1 MPREDDIRGF
11 WGYNKHDLKIER
23 MYILESID
31 LSGGM
36 GCACKIDSVRLRAIL
51 SSIPKKDDPNLLVG
65 YDTSDDG
72 AVYKISDDV
81 AIIQTLD
88 FFTPMNEDPYTFGQI
103 AAANALSDIFSM
115 GGKAVCALNI
125 VCFPEKQ
132 KNEVLQEILK
142 GGASKV
148 NEAGACLVGGHSI
161 NDDSIKYGLSATGIV
176 HPDKIL
182 TNAGAKPGDSLIL
195 TKPLGVGIINT
206 TNRVG
211 EASREAVEKAILN
224 MTTLNKYAL
233 EILQKYSI
241 HALTDVTGFGLAGH
255 GLEMARASGVSL
267 QLNAADMH
275 VIPEARDY
283 AAAFL
288 VSTAGQKNRNNYAC
302 DIDFAA
308 LSFAEAELLFDAQT
322 SGGLLAALPG
332 DEAQKALQELN
343 ALEIKSKI
351 IGTVSKKQEKS
362 IVFKG
367 DAK

>member
-1 MPREDDIRGF
+1 VS
-11 WGYNKHDLKIER
+11 
-23 MYILESID
+23 ILDKID

-36 GCACKIDSVRLRAIL
+36 GCACKIDSARLRSIL
-51 SSIPKKDDPNLLVG
+51 SSIPKKDNPNLLVG

-72 AVYKISDDV
+72 AVYKINGDTAV
-81 AIIQTLD
+81 IQTLD

-115 GGKAVCALNI
+115 GGQAICALNI

-148 NEAGACLVGGHSI
+148 YEAGACLVGGHSI
-161 NDDSIKYGLSATGIV
+161 NDDSIKYGLSVTGIV
-176 HPDKIL
+176 HPDRIL
-182 TNAGAKPGDSLIL
+182 KNAGAKPGDCLIL

-206 TNRVG
+206 ANRVG
-211 EASREAVEKAILN
+211 EASREAVQKAILN

-233 EILQKYSI
+233 EILKKYSV

-255 GLEMARASGVSL
+255 GLEMARASGITLEMS
-267 QLNAADMH
+267 AADMH
-275 VIPEARDY
+275 AIPEAREY
-283 AAAFL
+283 AAEFL

-302 DIDFAA
+302 DIDFTA
-308 LSFAEAELLFDAQT
+308 LSFAETELLFDAQT
-322 SGGLLAALPG
+322 SGGLLAALPE
-332 DEAQKALQELN
+332 DDAVKAVRELN
-343 ALEIKSKI
+343 HLEIKSKI
-351 IGTVSKKQEKS
+351 IGTVTAKQEKS

-367 DAK
+367 ESK

>member
-1 MPREDDIRGF
+1 M
-11 WGYNKHDLKIER
+11 NK
-23 MYILESID
+23 ID

-36 GCACKIDSVRLRAIL
+36 GCACKIDSVRLRSVL
-51 SSIPKKDDPNLLVG
+51 SSIPKKDNPNLLVG

-72 AVYKISDDV
+72 AVYKINDETAV
-81 AIIQTLD
+81 IQTLD

-103 AAANALSDIFSM
+103 AAVNALSDIFSM
-115 GGKAVCALNI
+115 GGQAICALNI

-148 NEAGACLVGGHSI
+148 YEAGACLVGGHSI
-161 NDDSIKYGLSATGIV
+161 NDDSIKYGLSVTGIV
-176 HPDKIL
+176 HPDRIL
-182 TNAGAKPGDSLIL
+182 KNVGAKPGDSLIL

-206 TNRVG
+206 ANRVG
-211 EASREAVEKAILN
+211 EASREAVAKAILN

-233 EILQKYSI
+233 EILQKYSV

-255 GLEMARASGVSL
+255 GLEMARASGVTL
-267 QLNAADMH
+267 QMSAADMH
-275 VIPEARDY
+275 VITEAKGL
-283 AAAFL
+283 AAEFL
-288 VSTAGQKNRNNYAC
+288 VSSAGQKNRNNYAC
-302 DIDFAA
+302 DIDFTA

-332 DEAQKALQELN
+332 DDAKKAIEELN
-343 ALEIKSKI
+343 ALEIKSKL
-351 IGTVSKKQEKS
+351 IGIVTEKQEKS

-367 DAK
+367 EPK